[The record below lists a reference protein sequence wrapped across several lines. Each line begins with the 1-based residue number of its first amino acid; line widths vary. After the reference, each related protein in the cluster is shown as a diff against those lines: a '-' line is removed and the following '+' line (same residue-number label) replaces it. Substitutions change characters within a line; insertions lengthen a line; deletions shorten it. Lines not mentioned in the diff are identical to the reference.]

1 MIKKLNSNR
10 FTKEKKL
17 PDWYYDEGTS
27 DFTKI
32 DIQLYDIKFRL
43 DDLKGRIFLYALRLR
58 YAIAHEKSKQI
69 KAELKLQEKMVQVNI
84 NKIEE
89 LQKVN
94 AKARRENY
102 DREYGEHDFSNPF
115 I

>member
-1 MIKKLNSNR
+1 MGKVL
-10 FTKEKKL
+10 
-17 PDWYYDEGTS
+17 
-27 DFTKI
+27 
-32 DIQLYDIKFRL
+32 
-43 DDLKGRIFLYALRLR
+43 
-58 YAIAHEKSKQI
+58 KSKQI